1 MKHLSN
7 ILIALG
13 VLVLASGCIKENREE
28 CDNCTIKLQYFADG
42 YSDVLTSY
50 INEVDLYIYDQD
62 GQLVTVIPSS
72 KDELDR
78 NNNSLSTKLNAGTY
92 QLVAIGNTGSQSN
105 YNDVESRLG
114 TKASFLDDIFVEP
127 KPVELRGE
135 EVVTGIDHLYLGDS
149 EFTVKAQKEHN
160 RDTVTMHCAHLNL
173 KVRVRGLPA
182 PTKAEEQ
189 EIFFLELAQTNTK
202 TLASN
207 RIVPSEKGTMYPQ
220 LKYDPTTGY
229 YVTEDLA
236 IMRLDL
242 DKQITQTTCMEILSL
257 DDTYGME
264 WKATE
269 DVWGYIMR
277 NVDIKDLTKE
287 EAELAIDIIYYPT
300 HIEIKPP
307 TWQVENVKPEF

>member
-7 ILIALG
+7 ILITLG
-13 VLVLASGCIKENREE
+13 ALVLASGCIKENREE

-42 YSDVLTSY
+42 QSDVLTSY
-50 INEVDLYIYDQD
+50 VNQVDLYIYDQD

-92 QLVAIGNTGSQSN
+92 QLVAIGNTGAQSN

-189 EIFFLELAQTNTK
+189 DIFFLELAQTNTK

-242 DKQITQTTCMEILSL
+242 FGSITNATCADILSL

-264 WKATE
+264 WQSTQSLWE
-269 DVWGYIMR
+269 YLVENIDFNTLLI
-277 NVDIKDLTKE
+277 E
-287 EAELAIDIIYYPT
+287 EASLEVDLIYYPT

>member
-7 ILIALG
+7 ILITLG
-13 VLVLASGCIKENREE
+13 ALVLASGCIKENREE

-42 YSDVLTSY
+42 QSDVLTSY
-50 INEVDLYIYDQD
+50 VNQVDLYIYDQD

-92 QLVAIGNTGSQSN
+92 QLVAIGNTGAQSN

-202 TLASN
+202 TLATN
-207 RIVPSEKGTMYPQ
+207 RIVPSEKGTMNPSLY
-220 LKYDPTTGY
+220 YDPGTGY
-229 YVTEDLA
+229 YVTENA
-236 IMRLDL
+236 AMMRLDL
-242 DKQITQTTCMEILSL
+242 EKQITKQTCADILSL
-257 DDTYGME
+257 DDTFGSE
-264 WKATE
+264 WNSTSTLW
-269 DVWGYIMR
+269 DYIQE
-277 NVDIKDLTKE
+277 NVKIESLLLE
-287 EAELAIDIIYYPT
+287 EATLEVDIIYYPT
-300 HIEIKPP
+300 HIEIVPP
-307 TWQVENVKPEF
+307 TWKVEEVKPEF